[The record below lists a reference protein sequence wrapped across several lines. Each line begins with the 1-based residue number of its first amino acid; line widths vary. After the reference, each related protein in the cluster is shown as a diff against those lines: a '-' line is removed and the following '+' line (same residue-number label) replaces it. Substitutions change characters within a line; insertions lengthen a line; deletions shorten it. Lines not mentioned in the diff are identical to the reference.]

1 MYGQGLRLFAA
12 LTPLLLLAG
21 SPNRS
26 GDDGEAQ
33 AVVVTNFPETQPVSG
48 TVTVERPVPTTR
60 LVTTRALV
68 SPGGPANVADLTEAA
83 AALEATGF
91 AHATLSLAVDVQ
103 GTLAGPGT
111 VGAMLIPDQPDV
123 LAALRS
129 HGVAQ
134 FPLTVE
140 APVGPSPSGIHQSSS
155 LATRLAFPR
164 YRVFFYNTTPRTSEV
179 TLYVYLGSS

>member
-1 MYGQGLRLFAA
+1 MHGHGLRLFAA
-12 LTPLLLLAG
+12 LTPLLLLSG

-33 AVVVTNFPETQPVSG
+33 QVVVTNFPETQPISG
-48 TVTVERPVPTTR
+48 TIAVERPVPTTR
-60 LVTTRALV
+60 LVTTQALV
-68 SPGGPANVADLTEAA
+68 SPGGPTNVADLTEAA
-83 AALEATGF
+83 ALDATGF
-91 AHATLSLAVDVQ
+91 AFATLSLAVDVQ
-103 GTLAGPGT
+103 GSLAGPGT

-129 HGVAQ
+129 HGIAQ

-140 APVGPSPSGIHQSSS
+140 AAVAPSPSGIHQSSS
-155 LATRLAFPR
+155 VATRLAFPR